1 MTDKAE
7 NPYDEKSDVPYDKE
21 ERKKCLKEMD
31 KIVKDDI
38 AQTE

>member
-1 MTDKAE
+1 MMKRV
-7 NPYDEKSDVPYDKE
+7 NVPHDKE